1 MALADAP
8 VPVNINNSLFYYG
21 LNFTY
26 LWFGC
31 EVLNIDAFFISVP
44 NWVEIAIYTLDAQV
58 FVGGV
63 YSILDRC
70 WSIVAVEAVNEVL
83 KVGQGLVDYLFL
95 AVLVGV
101 DVCAVV

>member
-1 MALADAP
+1 MALADAS
-8 VPVNINNSLFYYG
+8 VPVDIDNSFFYYA
-21 LNFTY
+21 LDFTL
-26 LWFGC
+26 LWLGC
-31 EVLNIDAFFISVP
+31 EVLNVDAFFVSVP
-44 NWVEIAIYTLDAQV
+44 NWVEIAIYTLDAEV

-63 YSILDRC
+63 YSVLDRC
-70 WSIVAVEAVNEVL
+70 WSVVVVEAVDEDL